1 MLTLT
6 ILYAALAS
14 GLPLFSESF
23 AQGQPGAET
32 CAPFDNF
39 LDSISPV
46 TGAFGSVV
54 FAGSAGDELVC
65 SSAAAVDSIAS
76 SLSQRLDFAV
86 TCGEQ
91 TWTGKTCAS
100 TTKFATGTQA
110 DHVCVLVR
118 EWFAFLRSFLIRV
131 VVVRRPMLCIALGT
145 TITVNSV
152 SAVLLR
158 VAASVDRPRQRS
170 RR

>member
-6 ILYAALAS
+6 ILFAALAS

-65 SSAAAVDSIAS
+65 SSTAAVDSIAS

-100 TTKFATGTQA
+100 TTKFADGPEA
-110 DHVCVLVR
+110 DHTCVLVR
-118 EWFAFLRSFLIRV
+118 VCGLLFFGRFSFALFLFADRCCVLRWVQLLRSTR
-131 VVVRRPMLCIALGT
+131 
-145 TITVNSV
+145 
-152 SAVLLR
+152 
-158 VAASVDRPRQRS
+158 
-170 RR
+170 